1 MVSVWLKYCLYTTS
15 IIYIHAY
22 IAILANAFVMEVL
35 GVGAVKIS
43 FQRNHQIEENGHVT
57 YVNFGVKWL
66 GCNKKALQQP
76 QWINQWNFITTYN
89 TV

>member
-1 MVSVWLKYCLYTTS
+1 MFIYNIYNIYTCIYC
-15 IIYIHAY
+15 HAY

-35 GVGAVKIS
+35 GVGAVKMS

-66 GCNKKALQQP
+66 GCNKKSVA
-76 QWINQWNFITTYN
+76 TT
-89 TV
+89 TVNKPMKLYHHI